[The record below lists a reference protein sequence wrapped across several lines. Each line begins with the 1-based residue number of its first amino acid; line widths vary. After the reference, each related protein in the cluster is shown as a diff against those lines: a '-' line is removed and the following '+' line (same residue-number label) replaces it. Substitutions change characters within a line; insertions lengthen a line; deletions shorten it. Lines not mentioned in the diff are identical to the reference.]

1 MYAIKGGDDM
11 KIQEIKFAIITDGRE
26 VTQIGRSVI
35 YQPQADYKGKG
46 TKWLDDARLVR
57 KGGAR

>member
-1 MYAIKGGDDM
+1 M
-11 KIQEIKFAIITDGRE
+11 KIQKMEFAVITNGRE
-26 VTQIGRSVI
+26 VTQIGRSVV
-35 YQPQADYKGKG
+35 YQPPVDYKGKG